1 MTGFAPIVSTALLT
15 GVFCAAFAVLVDAV
29 TDVLAFGAVILVSFC
44 SGFLGSLF
52 AQVVMQRKN
61 Q

>member
-1 MTGFAPIVSTALLT
+1 MIRPILISALLT
-15 GVFCAAFAVLVDAV
+15 GVFCACFAVGVDWL
-29 TDVLAFGAVILVSFC
+29 TDMLQRGQVAGISFA

-52 AQVVMQRKN
+52 ASFVMLRGRK